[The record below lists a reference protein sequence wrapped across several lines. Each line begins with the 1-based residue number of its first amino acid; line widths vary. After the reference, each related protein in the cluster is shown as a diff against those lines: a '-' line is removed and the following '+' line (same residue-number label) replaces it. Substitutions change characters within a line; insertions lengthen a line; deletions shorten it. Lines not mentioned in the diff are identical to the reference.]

1 MVSIA
6 NPVALY
12 IYSFDTSTLSLD
24 IEGTGNNTVP
34 IPDGTITFTRG
45 NIDAHI
51 GLRLQIQVPAGVVG
65 TGPNNKGRQL
75 TVSDLWDSTTNLNT
89 NYGAQFTDYIQMSI
103 SGVLATPAGPPVPQP
118 CPGSQSAM
126 ASMPMHAH
134 TLVKTGKHRGAKKH
148 FGRSHAW

>member
-12 IYSFDTSTLSLD
+12 IHSFNTSTLSLD

-45 NIDAHI
+45 NIDAHM

-75 TVSDLWDSTTNLNT
+75 TVSDLWDSSTNLNT
-89 NYGAQFTDYIQMSI
+89 NYGAQFTDYIQMSV
-103 SGVLATPAGPPVPQP
+103 SGVVATPPSKPVPQL
-118 CPGSQSAM
+118 CPGSQSAV
-126 ASMPMHAH
+126 ASTAMHAQ
-134 TLVKTGKHRGAKKH
+134 TLMKTGKLAGARKH